1 MAKIV
6 VASRFLKPNSVTTR
20 SNLVKYIAT
29 RESVEYYS
37 PKYTE
42 DSDMDFSRE
51 IYLKY
56 ISERPG
62 VAKTGTHGLFSD
74 SENELN
80 LSDEMKKI
88 SEHKGVVWSH
98 VVSLTREDAERLGY
112 TTPEM
117 WRGLVMR
124 HLDDIAK
131 AQKIRLENLRWCAAF
146 HNTTHHPHIHLLV
159 YSTDI
164 NEGFLTEQ
172 GIEEIKSAFAND
184 MFHNELYQLYE
195 QQTEL
200 RDNLREE
207 SKRVMENLLR
217 QLGSEEFAKPRLE
230 QLIEKLRTQL
240 ANSKGKKVYG
250 YLQPKVKKTVDEI
263 VSELA
268 KNPTLQKMYEEW
280 CRLEREKYLTYTSSP
295 PNLPALE
302 DNKVFKPIKNAVIK
316 AVAEMCVP
324 LGTAEL
330 QESDVPDLDESLEEP
345 EPTDTENLKSSNYY
359 LKWSPEIKSARKL
372 RDEKEYEKA
381 AEILIPEAEK
391 GNAVAIF
398 DLAKLYRNRLHTE
411 NSFALSEKYYA
422 KALEAFLSLEPKA
435 QKLKPYLQ
443 YHIGKFYDR
452 GLGVEQSKAEAFRW
466 FSHSA
471 NAGNEFAQFSLGGM
485 YYYGRGTEIDYEQA
499 VHWYIQAADKNNPFA
514 AYAAAKMLRNGI
526 GTVSDYEE
534 AERYFRKA
542 FNGFVSAE
550 KHSDDDS
557 LQYRLGT
564 MLLNGTGCEINL
576 SEAER
581 YFEKSAEKENRLALY
596 SLAKLYL
603 NSSPPRNVDKAVK
616 MLEKSYLKGNT
627 IAAYALG
634 KLYFYGGS
642 VERNIEK
649 AKEWL
654 TMAAESGNEYA
665 VRLLER
671 MEQYSCSAVRC
682 TAFGLLKAF
691 GRLISDSHK
700 DNLHSPKMRTESK
713 LRNVI
718 RRKKEALGI
727 KESSMG

>member
-1 MAKIV
+1 MLKIIV
-6 VASRFLKPNSVTTR
+6 TSRYTKSGSNNHLKNY
-20 SNLVKYIAT
+20 VKYIAT
-29 RESVEYYS
+29 REGVALPE
-37 PKYTE
+37 KAVLET
-42 DSDMDFSRE
+42 DRE
-51 IYLKY
+51 LLVKY
-56 ISERPG
+56 IGTRPG
-62 VAKTGTHGLFSD
+62 AVKTGTHGLFSETD
-74 SENELN
+74 SPIVL
-80 LSDEMKKI
+80 DKVARQVA
-88 SEHKGVVWSH
+88 EHRGTVWSH
-98 VVSLTREDAERLGY
+98 VVSLRRDDAER
-112 TTPEM
+112 M
-117 WRGLVMR
+117 GLDTLSAWQDLVRR
-124 HLDDIAK
+124 HISDIAD
-131 AQKIRLENLRWCAAF
+131 AQKIDRKNLRWYAAF
-146 HNTTHHPHIHLLV
+146 HNKESNPHVHIIV
-159 YSTDI
+159 YSDNTK
-164 NEGFLTEQ
+164 EGYLTKK
-172 GIEEIKSAFAND
+172 GIEIIRSAFTND
-184 MFHNELYQLYE
+184 IYRDELYQLYE
-195 QQTEL
+195 QQTEV

-207 SKRVMENLLR
+207 SKCVMENLLR
-217 QLGSEEFAKPRLE
+217 QLGSEEFANPRLE

-240 ANSKGKKVYG
+240 ASSKGKKVYG

-268 KNPTLQKMYEEW
+268 KNPTLQKMHEEW

-316 AVAEMCVP
+316 AIAEMCVP

-372 RDEKEYEKA
+372 RDEKEYEKV

-391 GNAVAIF
+391 GNAVAIY

-411 NSFALSEKYYA
+411 DSYALSEKYYA
-422 KALEAFLSLEPKA
+422 KVLEAFLTLEPKA
-435 QKLKPYLQ
+435 HKLKPYLQ

-452 GLGVEQSKAEAFRW
+452 GLGVEQNKVEAFRW

-471 NAGNEFAQFSLGGM
+471 NAGNEFAQFSLGDM
-485 YYYGRGTEIDYEQA
+485 YYYGSGTEIDYEQA
-499 VHWYIQAADKNNPFA
+499 LHWYRQSAEKNNPFA
-514 AYAAAKMLRNGI
+514 AYAVAKMLRNGI

-534 AERYFRKA
+534 AEKYFRKA

-550 KHSDDDS
+550 KHSDDDC

-576 SEAER
+576 TEAER
-581 YFEKSAEKENRLALY
+581 YFEKSAEKENRFALY
-596 SLAKLYL
+596 SLGKIYL
-603 NSSPPRNVDKAVK
+603 NSSPPRNVERAVD

-654 TMAAESGNEYA
+654 NIAAESGNEYA

-700 DNLHSPKMRTESK
+700 DSLRSTKMRTESK